1 MISSDCFRALSVFSY
16 LVLIIINYLYDFNV
30 SYSLIVVLLIASFLY
45 LSCCKGDKKN
55 NICLERNA
63 EFHLIM
69 IFVISLVISVFFF
82 SSSPIHVI
90 VEPDAI
96 NETFTF
102 PSGVNE
108 SIKTISIKNVGKDI
122 TALNITAD
130 GNNIKDTRLL
140 VDQLNARTCSI
151 LADVSNM
158 EATDDI
164 DKINATSI
172 RMAVTDLNESINY
185 LGNGVSD
192 LPSIFKNIS
201 IYTERMNN
209 ARSSMDNNATIHDDL
224 KVLDSI
230 KSSMVHNG
238 TVLVLLSYSPKI
250 KSGETEFVS
259 VEIDPSMASRN
270 GEYKGAIIIEANDK
284 KLRKEV
290 PISIKIKGITSGSA
304 ESKAKENKSVTFKS
318 ITLNLTGSLGI

>member
-1 MISSDCFRALSVFSY
+1 
-16 LVLIIINYLYDFNV
+16 
-30 SYSLIVVLLIASFLY
+30 
-45 LSCCKGDKKN
+45 
-55 NICLERNA
+55 
-63 EFHLIM
+63 M

-90 VEPDAI
+90 VEPDVI

-140 VDQLNARTCSI
+140 VDQLNARTRSI

-164 DKINATSI
+164 DKKNATSI
-172 RMAVTDLNESINY
+172 RMAVTDLKESINY

-209 ARSSMDNNATIHDDL
+209 TTSSMDNNATIHDDL
-224 KVLDSI
+224 KILDSI

-259 VEIDPSMASRN
+259 VEIDPSMALRN
-270 GEYKGAIIIEANDK
+270 GEYKGAIIIETDDK

-290 PISIKIKGITSGSA
+290 PISIKIKGITSSSA
-304 ESKAKENKSVTFKS
+304 EPKAKENKSVTFKS
-318 ITLNLTGSLGI
+318 VTLNLTGSLAS

>member
-45 LSCCKGDKKN
+45 LSYCKGDKKN

-90 VEPDAI
+90 VEPDVI

-140 VDQLNARTCSI
+140 VDQLNARTRSI

-164 DKINATSI
+164 DKKNATSI
-172 RMAVTDLNESINY
+172 RMAVTDLKESINY

-209 ARSSMDNNATIHDDL
+209 TTSSMDNNATIHDDL
-224 KVLDSI
+224 KILDSI

-259 VEIDPSMASRN
+259 VEIDPSMALRN
-270 GEYKGAIIIEANDK
+270 GEYKGAIIIETDDK

-290 PISIKIKGITSGSA
+290 PISIKIKGITSSSA
-304 ESKAKENKSVTFKS
+304 EPKAKENKSVTFKS
-318 ITLNLTGSLGI
+318 VTLNLTGSLAS